1 MDSGIAVKYFR
12 PFLKNMLDLYYSEPP
27 GVDED
32 EESSFFQHRNI
43 YVPLRSSEFP
53 GSNERIRHNCSA
65 MSLDLS
71 D

>member
-32 EESSFFQHRNI
+32 EESSFFSTAI
-43 YVPLRSSEFP
+43 STYL
-53 GSNERIRHNCSA
+53 
-65 MSLDLS
+65 LDLPS
-71 D
+71 FRAQMNGFAIIVLL

>member
-32 EESSFFQHRNI
+32 EESSFFSTAI
-43 YVPLRSSEFP
+43 STYL
-53 GSNERIRHNCSA
+53 
-65 MSLDLS
+65 LDLRVS
-71 D
+71 GLK